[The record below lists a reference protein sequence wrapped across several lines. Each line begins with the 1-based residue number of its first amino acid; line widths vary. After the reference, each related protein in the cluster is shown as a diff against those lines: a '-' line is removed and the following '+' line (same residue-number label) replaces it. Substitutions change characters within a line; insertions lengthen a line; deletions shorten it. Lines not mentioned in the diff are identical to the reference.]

1 MIKIVDDFLL
11 GEELFDPALRAL
23 ERNGFRLRSYQ
34 SEALRGIFLGVQ
46 QHRGESFAVTFPRQS
61 GKNETQAQ
69 LESAVMAANLWQGG
83 TIVKILPTDKNQ
95 GAVSRSR
102 LEKVLRAGG
111 PDHSGKSFRALKG
124 RTVYG
129 DTQVRYLSASP
140 NTAIVGETADLMLEV
155 DEAQLVPPE
164 KFDRDAAPMA
174 ASTNAAQVFWGTVWD
189 DRTLLSRASRQAL
202 AAGAAAGRKQ
212 FFLTDAAAVGS
223 EVPAYAD
230 FVRKQVGALG
240 REHPTVRTQFFCEE
254 ISDLTGM
261 FTAERC
267 ELMRGEH
274 APQPGPVEGHCYVF
288 LIDIAGSDELSKKA
302 KQSAGFSDRRDATV
316 LTICDVAVPKG
327 PDEGYDRAPVWRVAA
342 RRYYRNVPSEV
353 LEKEISL
360 EIGIWNPVRVALDHT
375 GLGCML
381 TDYLSRKFPDIC
393 RAYDLTARAKTEM
406 AWGFIAMVGAGRWQ
420 EYRCEETKLP
430 AEPPFDLKRDSYEIL
445 NDPNLLQRMFF
456 RELRACQLEPSADPT
471 LVRWGV
477 PDGTRDPGTGRY
489 IHDDLV
495 MSAALAVFDEGDL
508 PVFPSQTPEWPPEDL
523 PDEFYESL
531 ERDMFWRRRGR
542 FA

>member
-1 MIKIVDDFLL
+1 MIPDYLYAENLL
-11 GEELFDPALRAL
+11 DPALRAYS
-23 ERNGFRLRSYQ
+23 RNELRLRSYQ
-34 SEALRGIFLGVQ
+34 AEALREIYLGVQ
-46 QHRGESFAVTFPRQS
+46 RHRGEVFAVTFPRQS

-69 LESAVMAANLWQGG
+69 LESAVMAANLWRGG
-83 TIVKILPTDKNQ
+83 TIVKILPTEKNQ
-95 GAVSRSR
+95 GAVSRKR
-102 LEKVLRAGG
+102 LEGVLMSGG
-111 PDHSGKSFRALKG
+111 SGKTGGKIKTSKMK
-124 RTVYG
+124 TVCG
-129 DTQVRYLSASP
+129 NTQVRYLSASP

-174 ASTNAAQVFWGTVWD
+174 ASTNATQVFWGTAWD
-189 DRTLLSRASRQAL
+189 DRTLLSRESHRAL
-202 AAGAAAGRKQ
+202 AAGSASGRKQ
-212 FFLTDAAAVGS
+212 FFLTDAGTVGS

-230 FVRKQVGALG
+230 FVRKQVEALG

-267 ELMRGEH
+267 EQMRGEH
-274 APQPGPVEGHCYVF
+274 APQTGPAEGHCYVF
-288 LIDIAGSDELSKKA
+288 LIDIAGSDELSRKA
-302 KQSAGFSDRRDATV
+302 KQSVGFSDRRDATV
-316 LTICDVAVPKG
+316 LTICDVAVPEG

-342 RRYYRNVPSEV
+342 RRYYRNVPSDL

-406 AWGFIAMVGAGRWQ
+406 AWGFIAMVSTGRWQ

-430 AEPPFDLKRDSYEIL
+430 AESLYDLKRDRCEIL

-456 RELRACQLEPSADPT
+456 RELRACRLDPAADPT

-495 MSAALAVFDEGDL
+495 MSAALAVFDEDDL
-508 PVFPSQTPEWPPEDL
+508 PVYPSSTPQWPPEDL
-523 PDEFYESL
+523 PDSYYESL
-531 ERDMFWRRRGR
+531 EREKFWRRRGC
-542 FA
+542 FAQ